1 MDVAVIGGS
10 ATGLAAALQLSR
22 QRRSV
27 IVVDS
32 GSPRN
37 APAEAMH
44 SYLGHEGRS
53 PAEFLDIARAEV
65 HSYGV
70 EILNGQAL
78 NVSKSDEGFL
88 VELSGA
94 TRIFARRVIAATG
107 QRDELPQITGLAEH
121 WGTAVFHCPFCHGYE
136 IRDQEITAVVSSAA
150 SLHALPLLRQL
161 TGQLNIV
168 LHQDVSPEEPQ
179 LQKLEAAGAR
189 IYNSPVLRVVNDE
202 DGALQALELADGT
215 HVASEAVLAG
225 TRLHPQVEAFTALG
239 LKITEHPSG
248 TASYVEADPM
258 TGATSFPGLYAAGTL
273 TEPMLQVLPS
283 AAAGNMVG
291 SMVSFDL
298 ANEDLEAA
306 TRPLAHA
313 ADWEG
318 RYSGEQQWSGNPNG
332 TLVAEVQSLPVGTA
346 MDIGAGEG
354 GDAIWLAQQGWDV
367 TASDISQRALARVNA
382 GAEQHGVEVKLLH
395 ADANAASPFGGQQ
408 FDLVTASYASI
419 PCTPD
424 HRGITNFLNAVAPG
438 GQLLIVNHDVE
449 EMSAALA
456 RAGHTGTRPFDH
468 EAFVSTKD
476 FITELEASPHWEIL
490 VNERRDRPHGAASG
504 HHVRDEVLRARRLS

>member
-283 AAAGNMVG
+283 AAAGNRVG

-306 TRPLAHA
+306 ARPLAHA

-332 TLVAEVQSLPVGTA
+332 TLVAEVQSLHAGTA

-382 GAEQHGVEVKLLH
+382 GAEQHGVQVKLLH

-419 PCTPD
+419 PRTPD
-424 HRGITNFLNAVAPG
+424 HRGIANFLNAVAPG

-476 FITELEASPHWEIL
+476 FITALEASSQWEIL

-504 HHVRDEVLRARRLS
+504 HHVRDEVLRARRLV